1 MTHNELV
8 DLSHKFVLKN
18 MSCGFAVKEIKTV
31 EKEIVDV
38 LGFGAHNHS
47 ILIEVKVSRQDF
59 LKDAKKSFRKNPEEG
74 VGKYR
79 FYCCPKDL
87 IKIEDLPNNWGL
99 IYCENNKLEIVYNKI
114 KNFRR
119 YYYVRKSVSSTVPL
133 WRTTAAVCTGSANV
147 AATASVL

>member
-99 IYCENNKLEIVYNKI
+99 IYCENNKLEIVHNPYCKSLKGNIYTGGFNYNKDVERAI
-114 KNFRR
+114 MNSALRR
-119 YYYVRKSVSSTVPL
+119 QK
-133 WRTTAAVCTGSANV
+133 
-147 AATASVL
+147 